1 MNLENIRY
9 YISVTLM
16 VLAGSGL
23 PTGLIVFGIRKT
35 IHINEEYLDATY
47 LAAYAIIVFLGLV
60 FYFPRMRG
68 KT

>member
-1 MNLENIRY
+1 
-9 YISVTLM
+9 M

-35 IHINEEYLDATY
+35 IHIDEEYLDATY